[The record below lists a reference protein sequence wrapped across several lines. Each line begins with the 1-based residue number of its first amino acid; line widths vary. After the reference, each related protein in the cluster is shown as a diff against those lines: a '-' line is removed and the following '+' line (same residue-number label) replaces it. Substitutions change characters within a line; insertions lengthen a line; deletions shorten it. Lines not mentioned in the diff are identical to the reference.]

1 MRILLTGASGFLG
14 NTCVTLLC
22 RHADVELTVLRSS
35 QAECPLPLGARE
47 LFISDLTSTATLH
60 KELKTRPP
68 THIIHTAAL
77 SQPTRCEQSPD
88 LAHLSNV
95 LFTGMLAEYARSIGA
110 HMTYTSTDLVFD
122 GAVAPASGFTEHDH
136 TCPTSVYA
144 DTKVEGERE
153 TMEVNALNAVVRLSL
168 LYGYSLSYSR
178 GVLGWMEDLWLRD
191 EPISLFSDEYRTPI
205 HVADA
210 AYAILQVA
218 CMSLSGTFHCGG
230 PAKLSRVDF
239 GYYVADALG
248 YEEAKIR
255 PCLRA
260 DAQGAT
266 NRPAD
271 VSLNSTKLF
280 SRISFSPRHVKEALA
295 KALDPQKTA

>member
-22 RHADVELTVLRSS
+22 RHPDVELTVLRTS

-47 LFISDLTSTATLH
+47 IFINELTTAATLH

-77 SQPTRCEQSPD
+77 SQTIRCEQNPD

-95 LFTGMLAEYARSIGA
+95 LFTRMLAEYARSVGA
-110 HMTYTSTDLVFD
+110 HMTFTSTDLVFD
-122 GAVAPASGFTEHDH
+122 GGTAPVSGFTEHDG

-144 DTKVEGERE
+144 RTKAEGERE
-153 TMEVNALNAVVRLSL
+153 TIEVNPENAVVRLSL
-168 LYGYSLSYSR
+168 LYGYSLSASR

-191 EPISLFSDEYRTPI
+191 ESISLFSDEYRTPI

-218 CMSLSGTFHCGG
+218 YMSLSGTFHCGG
-230 PAKLSRVDF
+230 PAKLSRVEF
-239 GYYVADALG
+239 GCHVADALG
-248 YEEAKIR
+248 YEVAKIR

-260 DAQGAT
+260 EVPSAVH
-266 NRPAD
+266 RPAD
-271 VSLNSTKLF
+271 VSLDSTKLF
-280 SRISFSPRHVKEALA
+280 SHVSFSPRHMKEALA
-295 KALDPQKTA
+295 TALDPRKSA